1 MYVHASLPY
10 PSAFSSPSS
19 SSAPW
24 VQVVV
29 RNAGHMTPAFAPR
42 ASYEMFERFLRGSRK
57 GIIFLST
64 NSRILF
70 VVPSQLVFQ
79 SAHAV
84 SISTESTPSGHAP
97 RPNARLDTTSSPVM
111 FASTPPPPLSC
122 SPRHHLLPCHARLGT
137 TSSPVLR
144 FVLRQKGQR
153 PRRAPSLR
161 PVRRCRTL
169 RGQGV
174 AAMQQKIDL
183 IDLQHL
189 PRYVFRRV
197 ECFDRFSFCRLL
209 GSRENGCV
217 SNGSLLRINIVQ
229 GSIMNVVRV
238 SSVAY
243 LLHCII

>member
-122 SPRHHLLPCHARLGT
+122 SPRHHLLPCHVRLDT
-137 TSSPVLR
+137 TSSPVM
-144 FVLRQKGQR
+144 FASAPR
-153 PRRAPSLR
+153 PPLSSGLSFDKKDNDR
-161 PVRRCRTL
+161 
-169 RGQGV
+169 V
-174 AAMQQKIDL
+174 A
-183 IDLQHL
+183 L
-189 PRYVFRRV
+189 PRCAQCGGAGPFAGKALPQ
-197 ECFDRFSFCRLL
+197 C
-209 GSRENGCV
+209 NKK
-217 SNGSLLRINIVQ
+217 
-229 GSIMNVVRV
+229 SI
-238 SSVAY
+238 
-243 LLHCII
+243 